1 MTVFIDADFR
11 CHVTDDGT
19 MTAVETDFFEGK
31 CAAFIEGYRHIPA
44 GASWK
49 RPDGKVFLGEMTSPW
64 KPYAQ
69 LVAVQAQY
77 EQDLADR
84 ADLEA
89 GYNYLLTGG
98 ADNG

>member
-1 MTVFIDADFR
+1 MIIYIDSEYR
-11 CHVTDDGT
+11 CHTVNDGT

-31 CAAFIEGYRHIPA
+31 CTTFIEGYRYIPA
-44 GASWK
+44 GASWE
-49 RPDGKVFLGEMTSPW
+49 RSDGKVFRGEMTTPW
-64 KPYAQ
+64 KPYTQ
-69 LVAVQAQY
+69 LKSAQAQY
-77 EQDLADR
+77 ERDLDDR